1 MGKMQI
7 IRLVPR
13 EAGQHDQCLHVVGE
27 TQDVADIRRTEDF
40 IAVCVTDL
48 GRHLRRLE
56 DDYRLAE
63 PERLDSRLH
72 AIVALADRIGMRQVA
87 RVGADAHHCHVV
99 GDEPALAATLSRLM
113 RLLTATLDEIGL
125 TRPIS

>member
-1 MGKMQI
+1 MQI

-13 EAGQHDQCLHVVGE
+13 EAGQHDQCLPVAGE
-27 TQDVADIRRTEDF
+27 MAGAQDVRRTEDF
-40 IAVCVTDL
+40 LSVCLTDL

-56 DDYRLAE
+56 DDYQLAE

-72 AIVALADRIGMRQVA
+72 AIVALADRIGMRRVA
-87 RVGADAHHCHVV
+87 RVGADAHYCHVA
-99 GDEPALAATLSRLM
+99 GDEPALAATLARLM

-125 TRPIS
+125 IRPGW